1 MEKITTLH
9 FIQVTPMNTHYIWS
23 ALNHLI
29 SLGAKYDV
37 NIEYHTTHKTSDEFY
52 DLYIDCPDGL
62 VSELVVFYIL
72 TIIPELK
79 YKK

>member
-1 MEKITTLH
+1 MKTLH
-9 FIQVTPMNTHYIWS
+9 FIQTTSMNNHYIWS

-37 NIEYHTTHKTSDEFY
+37 NIEYHTTHETSDEFY

-72 TIIPELK
+72 TSIPELK
-79 YKK
+79 YIKD